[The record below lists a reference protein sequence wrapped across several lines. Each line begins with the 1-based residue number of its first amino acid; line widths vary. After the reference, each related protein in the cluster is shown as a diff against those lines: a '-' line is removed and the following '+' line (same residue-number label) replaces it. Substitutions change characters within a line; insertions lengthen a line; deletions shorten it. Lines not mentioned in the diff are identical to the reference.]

1 MRISDWSSDVC
12 SSDLSVGGLL
22 FIPVR
27 ALRAAEYLHSLRQ
40 LSLWLGCTR
49 AWPDDGR
56 HRRLQHHRAGRAGAT
71 DSRTAWRAPHAVD
84 RRSEEHTSE
93 LQSLMR
99 ISYAVFCLKKKNT
112 YQNKYHILHAR
123 TKITRHNNDTHTKSS
138 LQARTTA

>member
-12 SSDLSVGGLL
+12 SSDLPCRCAETAALASRAVGSVGGLL

-56 HRRLQHHRAGRAGAT
+56 YRRLQHHRAGRAGAT
-71 DSRTAWRAPHAVD
+71 DSRTAWRATHAAD
-84 RRSEEHTSE
+84 RSDFRNARLCRFWS
-93 LQSLMR
+93 R
-99 ISYAVFCLKKKNT
+99 ADGAVV
-112 YQNKYHILHAR
+112 
-123 TKITRHNNDTHTKSS
+123 SS
-138 LQARTTA
+138 RGTGVCPFWTFGRASWWGRWV